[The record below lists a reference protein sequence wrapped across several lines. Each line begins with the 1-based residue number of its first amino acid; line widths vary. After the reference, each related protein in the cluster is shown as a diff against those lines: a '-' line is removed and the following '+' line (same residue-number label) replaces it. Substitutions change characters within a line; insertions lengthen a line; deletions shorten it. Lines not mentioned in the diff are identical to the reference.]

1 MTKDIQSRQ
10 PDPTKNKRL
19 AGEIDSQI
27 ILGIMA
33 LVITTGFIDLLRP
46 FLGALILA
54 AISAVL
60 SKPVYQYICDKV
72 GGRIHLASA
81 LTVLFGAL
89 AIIVPG
95 FGIGILA
102 VQQSAGLIEN
112 AGQFYANISQEVDGI
127 NQGVFTLPDWVPFKE
142 EIAAAGPQIL
152 EKADKIVDAVAV
164 FLVKALSGLANGTAS
179 FLLSLFTFL
188 YAMFY
193 FLPMEKSVFQIVL
206 ASSGLRPDLQ
216 DALNDRIVSVSRA
229 TFKGTLMIGVV
240 QGALGGVSFWAAGIQ
255 GAAFWSVVM
264 AVVSVIPGIG
274 AAFVVLGGAIYL
286 AVQQAVPAA
295 LALAFW
301 AVVVVGLSDNILRP
315 ILVGRDAKMP
325 DLLIFVSTLGGL
337 AAFGVSGLIF
347 GPVLAGLFLTIWRII
362 SEEMMPNSS
371 PVDE

>member
-1 MTKDIQSRQ
+1 MTNEIQSTSVASKEPVR
-10 PDPTKNKRL
+10 
-19 AGEIDSQI
+19 EIDSRI

-33 LVITTGFIDLLRP
+33 LIITIGFINLLRP
-46 FLGALILA
+46 FLGALVLA

-60 SKPVYQYICDKV
+60 SKPVYQYICEKV
-72 GGRIHLASA
+72 GGRVYLASA
-81 LTVLFGAL
+81 LTVLIGAM

-95 FGIGILA
+95 IGIGYLA
-102 VQQSAGLIEN
+102 VQQSAGFIEN
-112 AGQFYANISQEVDGI
+112 AGQIYANISQEVSGI
-127 NQGVFTLPDWVPFKE
+127 NQGDYKLPEWVPFKE

-152 EKADKIVDAVAV
+152 EKADKIIDTVAG

-179 FLLSLFTFL
+179 FFLSLFTFL

-193 FLPMEKSVFQIVL
+193 FLPMKKSIFQLVL

-216 DALNDRIVSVSRA
+216 DVLNDRIVSVSRA
-229 TFKGTLMIGVV
+229 TFKGTLMIGIV

-274 AAFVVLGGAIYL
+274 AAFVVFGGAIYL
-286 AVQQAVPAA
+286 AVQQAFPTAI
-295 LALAFW
+295 ALAFW
-301 AVVVVGLSDNILRP
+301 AVVVVGMSDNILRP

-337 AAFGVSGLIF
+337 AAFGVTGLIF
-347 GPVLAGLFLTIWRII
+347 GPVLAGLFLTIWKII
-362 SEEMMPNSS
+362 SEEMMPHSQAAN
-371 PVDE
+371 E

>member
-1 MTKDIQSRQ
+1 MTKDIQSTSVTSKEPVR
-10 PDPTKNKRL
+10 
-19 AGEIDSQI
+19 EIDSRI

-33 LVITTGFIDLLRP
+33 LIITIGFINLLRP
-46 FLGALILA
+46 FLGALVLA

-60 SKPVYQYICDKV
+60 SKPVYQYICEKV
-72 GGRIHLASA
+72 GGRVYLASA
-81 LTVLFGAL
+81 LTVLLGAL

-95 FGIGILA
+95 IGIGYLA

-112 AGQFYANISQEVDGI
+112 AGQIYANISQEVSGI
-127 NQGVFTLPDWVPFKE
+127 NQGDYKLPDWVPFKE

-152 EKADKIVDAVAV
+152 EKADKIIDTVAG

-179 FLLSLFTFL
+179 FFLSLFTFL

-193 FLPMEKSVFQIVL
+193 FLPMKKSIFQLVL
-206 ASSGLRPDLQ
+206 ASSGLRSDLQ
-216 DALNDRIVSVSRA
+216 DVLNDRIVSVSRA

-274 AAFVVLGGAIYL
+274 AAIVVFGGAIYL
-286 AVQQAVPAA
+286 AVQQAFPAA
-295 LALAFW
+295 IALAFW
-301 AVVVVGLSDNILRP
+301 AVVVVGMSDNILRP

-337 AAFGVSGLIF
+337 AAFGVTGLIF
-347 GPVLAGLFLTIWRII
+347 GPVLAGLFLTIWKII
-362 SEEMMPNSS
+362 SEEMMPHSQA
-371 PVDE
+371 VDE